1 MEQERY
7 PGERRGLSLFLD
19 DLLPVAEAELG
30 PDSLLV
36 HCARRALRG
45 QALERLR
52 HARQMFN
59 NLPRETKQSLS
70 VGLVAKAGSASERQ
84 DLLETYSRR
93 EPVPFVCFEAGGSGV
108 GSDAETLGIR
118 HELLEPGQV
127 RVMVR
132 PGTLPSAA
140 ASSLRDI
147 AALIETDRRLLSPR
161 YWRAADVAGQQ
172 ESG

>member
-1 MEQERY
+1 MQQERY
-7 PGERRGLSLFLD
+7 PGERRGLSRFLE
-19 DLLPVAEAELG
+19 DLLPVAEDELG
-30 PDSLLV
+30 DDSLLV

-59 NLPRETKQSLS
+59 SLPREAKQRLS
-70 VGLVAKAGSASERQ
+70 AGLVARAGGGPVRQ

-93 EPVPFVCFEAGGSGV
+93 EPVPFVCFEAGAAGV
-108 GSDAETLGIR
+108 ASDAETLGLR
-118 HELLEPGQV
+118 HELLEPGPV

-147 AALIETDRRLLSPR
+147 AALIENDRRLLSPR
-161 YWRAADVAGQQ
+161 YWAAGSRDQQ